1 MSWSNKWKIKKKNT
15 YILLPP
21 LPTVGLTTYVLISDD
36 VLESVL
42 VIHADFVNIFL
53 ASSPVLVHLH

>member
-1 MSWSNKWKIKKKNT
+1 MENKKKNT

-53 ASSPVLVHLH
+53 AYSSSPVLVHLH